1 MHKLILLFL
10 FIPIISIAQNKTL
23 RVQLIDYSNKRIPAY
38 CGYQKEW
45 GILKFK
51 VLADTAEFK
60 KGEFLLTMIE
70 CPRERIEMYGM
81 ENFKNNQKY
90 LLTIGGR
97 VDRNDG
103 YKKAVEMYS
112 KNENENLFLF
122 WFTDFKEL
130 K

>member
-1 MHKLILLFL
+1 VKLRPISKLA
-10 FIPIISIAQNKTL
+10 PIIAKISDNELSYAKIDNK
-23 RVQLIDYSNKRIPAY
+23 KIPAY

-70 CPRERIEMYGM
+70 CPRERIEMFGM

-112 KNENENLFLF
+112 KKENENLSLF